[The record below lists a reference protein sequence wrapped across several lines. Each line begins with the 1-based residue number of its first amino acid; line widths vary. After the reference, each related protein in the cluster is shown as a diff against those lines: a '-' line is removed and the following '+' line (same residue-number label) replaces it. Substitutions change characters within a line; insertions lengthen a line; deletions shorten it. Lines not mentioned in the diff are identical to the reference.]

1 MSIILDALKKSETE
15 RQQQG
20 HAEFGQMPIR
30 ASARRAPVWIWIVA
44 ALLAI
49 NLLVLLGMYFKP
61 SSQTLGEAIESTPV
75 APMPDSSTPAEMSPT
90 RSSFTEQLERVKP
103 LPPKE
108 TPATAAAQKSEGT
121 DIAARDAPRASV
133 VEQLT
138 GSNAGMP
145 DIDQLRASGEL
156 SIGEQ
161 RLDIHVFSETPA
173 NRFVFINMTK
183 LREGAT
189 TGDGVTVEEITQD
202 GVVLNYQGRRFFLAR
217 Q

>member
-20 HAEFGQMPIR
+20 QTEFGQMPIR
-30 ASARRAPVWIWIVA
+30 ASRRATPMWIWIVG

-49 NLLVLLGMYFKP
+49 NLLVLLGVLFRP
-61 SSQTLGEAIESTPV
+61 SPPLIDSPQPSVT
-75 APMPDSSTPAEMSPT
+75 APDNAPTPAAAAPT
-90 RSSFTEQLERVKP
+90 SASFAEQLTQVRP
-103 LPPKE
+103 LPAREPVRPAV
-108 TPATAAAQKSEGT
+108 TPDVDVVS
-121 DIAARDAPRASV
+121 RDAPPPAV
-133 VEQLT
+133 VEQIAQ
-138 GSNAGMP
+138 SNAGVP

-156 SIGEQ
+156 SIGPQ
-161 RLDIHVFSETPA
+161 RLDIHVFSATPE

-189 TGDGVTVEEITQD
+189 TNDGVTVEEITED
-202 GVVLNYQGRRFFLAR
+202 GVVLSYQGRRFFQAR